1 MNAQAIHADE
11 YRELIATGIMSE
23 KVEYEHGPATR
34 ERAAPS
40 RRAVYQLARRTSALP
55 RRTMSGGSTPPDPLA
70 TAADDQQ
77 KRTVTVLLVD
87 ASMSGAGADRAP
99 PLVRC
104 GHLVRPSAD
113 DRLVGSEQHWDNR
126 VRAITRAAGHRS
138 T

>member
-11 YRELIATGIMSE
+11 YRELIAAGIMSE

-55 RRTMSGGSTPPDPLA
+55 RRTMSGGSTPPDPLP
-70 TAADDQQ
+70 TAADDPQ

-87 ASMSGAGADRAP
+87 EGGSGSAADRAQ
-99 PLVRC
+99 
-104 GHLVRPSAD
+104 GDAPS
-113 DRLVGSEQHWDNR
+113 S
-126 VRAITRAAGHRS
+126 S
-138 T
+138 